1 MLCGYLGMI
10 GEIEPTAAITG
21 NASDNS
27 NDKRLPLNLEEALAL
42 MEQSD
47 TLKKA
52 LGTKF
57 VRSYVEVK
65 RAEYHNFKEIISSWE
80 RKYLQRTV

>member
-1 MLCGYLGMI
+1 MI
-10 GEIEPTAAITG
+10 GEIEPTAAVTG
-21 NASDNS
+21 SAFEDS

-47 TLKKA
+47 ILKETLGA
-52 LGTKF
+52 KF
-57 VRSYVEVK
+57 VQSYVEVK
-65 RAEYHNFKEIISSWE
+65 RAEYQNFKEVISSWE